1 MKTIRGLWG
10 KRRLG
15 GWVDY
20 NTGTPHK
27 TENLAKK
34 RQTENLAK
42 KRHLLARKST
52 TSMRS
57 PTFEVARDPPL
68 SLPSLSM
75 LLIDCA
81 AN

>member
-34 RQTENLAK
+34 R
-42 KRHLLARKST
+42 HLLARKST

-57 PTFEVARDPPL
+57 PTLEVARDPPL